1 MEVFCPGDQV
11 AVLTSGAHQVDVNVA
26 CKACTQTC
34 WCLRNSSSSKNKAA
48 LPQCRKLGISMY
60 KCFQSDFFFFLC
72 VWRGTQLPSGLKTE
86 VD

>member
-11 AVLTSGAHQVDVNVA
+11 AVLTSGAYQVDVNVA

-60 KCFQSDFFFFLC
+60 KCFQSDFFFFFAC
-72 VWRGTQLPSGLKTE
+72 VEGHTVAFRPE
-86 VD
+86 D